1 MVSPYFYLDDE
12 AKLHEKEVEF
22 LCDEKNAHL
31 FPSNEEEELSGPR
44 KKRKLTVSSP
54 EYLTFL
60 AKTLVTN

>member
-31 FPSNEEEELSGPR
+31 FPSSEEEDLSRPR

-54 EYLTFL
+54 EY
-60 AKTLVTN
+60 